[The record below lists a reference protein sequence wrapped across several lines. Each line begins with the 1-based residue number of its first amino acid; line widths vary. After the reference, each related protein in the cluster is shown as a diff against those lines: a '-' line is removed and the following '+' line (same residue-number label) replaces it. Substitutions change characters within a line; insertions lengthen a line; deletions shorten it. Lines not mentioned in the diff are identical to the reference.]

1 MATTRSKTKGTGLD
15 KVVKEEDESKIDKK
29 KEKQSELFI
38 DLVQQG
44 RQAVKRAGKKVT
56 KANDSQKD

>member
-44 RQAVKRAGKKVT
+44 RQEVKRAGKKVT